1 MIPDRDKIIRLEEF
15 DGEAEELKMA
25 VNELH
30 KIANFARSEVVNDE
44 CFYKLPLDEQLDVL
58 SQYECAAHV

>member
-1 MIPDRDKIIRLEEF
+1 MEGF
-15 DGEAEELKMA
+15 DGEAEEQVA

-30 KIANFARSEVVNDE
+30 KIANFASEVVNGR

-58 SQYECAAHV
+58 SQYECAAHVPSGY